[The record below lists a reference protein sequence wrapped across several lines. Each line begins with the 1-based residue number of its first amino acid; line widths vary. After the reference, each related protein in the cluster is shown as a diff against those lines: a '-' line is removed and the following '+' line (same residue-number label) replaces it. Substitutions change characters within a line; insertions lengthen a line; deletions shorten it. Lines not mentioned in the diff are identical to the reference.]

1 MAKKGLGKG
10 IENLIPNRLLEK
22 DNKKIEK
29 VENIV
34 SIDKI
39 IVNENQPRKY
49 FDEKALLDLSNS
61 IKNYGIISPIIVRKL
76 EDKYLIIAGERRY
89 RAAKLAGLKE
99 VPVIIRELTD
109 EELIEISIIENIQRQ
124 NLNPVEL
131 AMAYKTLIDN
141 YNFTHEKLSER
152 LSISRSN
159 ITNILRIN
167 SLTDFVKE
175 MIINEKITSGHARAL
190 AVIKDEKLQ
199 KDITEYIIAKNFNVR
214 QTEEYIKKILDNIKD
229 TKKTKK
235 ELPIEIKEYSK
246 KLEEYFSTKVTIK
259 NKKNNSGKI
268 EISYYDLED
277 FDRILNA
284 LLE

>member
-167 SLTDFVKE
+167 SLTNFVKE

>member
-214 QTEEYIKKILDNIKD
+214 QTEEYIKKILDNIKN